1 MTSNASYMVKG
12 NARIDD
18 MSSQGSF
25 MIKAGGIGQSE
36 RGSIM
41 VKGAGGGS
49 KGSMSGSDDGGKA
62 ELDDSQW
69 EVGHKSLAPA
79 ASAQVLQHIPEIDDE
94 GSISL
99 ANPYALMQQRNG
111 SDDDSLRAS
120 NPYVLNESG
129 STLPKEN
136 FLQNIKKN
144 QQANGQYVEFD

>member
-1 MTSNASYMVKG
+1 
-12 NARIDD
+12 

-25 MIKAGGIGQSE
+25 MFKAGGVGMSE

-41 VKGAGGGS
+41 VKDAGA
-49 KGSMSGSDDGGKA
+49 GSMSGSDDEGKA

-99 ANPYALMQQRNG
+99 ANPYAAMQRNG

-120 NPYVLNESG
+120 NPYVLNDEKG
-129 STLPKEN
+129 GTLPKEN
-136 FLQNIKKN
+136 YLVNIKK
-144 QQANGQYVEFD
+144 QHQSNGQYVEFD